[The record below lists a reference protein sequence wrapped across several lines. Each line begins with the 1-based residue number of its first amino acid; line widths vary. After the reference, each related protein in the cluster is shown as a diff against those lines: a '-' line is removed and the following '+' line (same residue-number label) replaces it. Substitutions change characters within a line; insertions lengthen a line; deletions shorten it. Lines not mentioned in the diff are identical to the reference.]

1 MLLRAA
7 RIAAQQARPVA
18 SRRVFACGG
27 QAITTRATPVTP
39 LAPLALQFTGIRA
52 LHTLFGGGAGVRPG
66 MVAGLQPSP
75 LAGVFGG
82 AGDPAA
88 VVGIQVRA
96 ESVVR
101 KRKKK
106 MNKHKHRKRLK
117 VRRYKTK
124 AGRGNR

>member
-7 RIAAQQARPVA
+7 RIAAQQARPAATRHAFV
-18 SRRVFACGG
+18 
-27 QAITTRATPVTP
+27 TTRVVTP
-39 LAPLALQFTGIRA
+39 AAPFAFHFTGIRA
-52 LHTLFGGGAGVRPG
+52 LHTLFGGASARPRVLAGQ
-66 MVAGLQPSP
+66 QPSP
-75 LAGVFGG
+75 LAGLFGG
-82 AGDPAA
+82 AGDPGA

-124 AGRGNR
+124 TGRGNR